1 MDISRN
7 EWNEVKSI
15 LHKIQEDVNHIKAE
29 YEKELLTPRE
39 VQGILKIG
47 KTTYQRYIDNKVFSQ
62 IKIEGKAYVERSEIR
77 KLIENGKI

>member
-15 LHKIQEDVNHIKAE
+15 LHKIQEDVNIIKAE
-29 YEKELLTPRE
+29 YEKELLTPKE
-39 VQGILKIG
+39 VQSILKIG
-47 KTTYQRYIDNKVFSQ
+47 KTTYQRYIDSNVFQQ

-77 KLIENGKI
+77 RLIETGKI